1 MAAEDSSADSAR
13 SAAVGTHEAGAE
25 ELKTDIDHHQE
36 ARGTRRWVCRAG
48 HCPETG
54 GVEIPHASKRGL
66 VQPLRPCLADLSSDR
81 MTTGSTKGREI
92 SQWARFQDCLQ
103 LIK

>member
-1 MAAEDSSADSAR
+1 MAAEDSAADSSR
-13 SAAVGTHEAGAE
+13 SAVVGTHEAGAG
-25 ELKTDIDHHQE
+25 ELKEDTDHCQE
-36 ARGTRRWVCRAG
+36 ARGARRLVGMAG

-54 GVEIPHASKRGL
+54 GVEIPRASRWGL
-66 VQPLRPCLADLSSDR
+66 VQPLRSCLADLSSDR
-81 MTTGSTKGREI
+81 MTTGMKGREI